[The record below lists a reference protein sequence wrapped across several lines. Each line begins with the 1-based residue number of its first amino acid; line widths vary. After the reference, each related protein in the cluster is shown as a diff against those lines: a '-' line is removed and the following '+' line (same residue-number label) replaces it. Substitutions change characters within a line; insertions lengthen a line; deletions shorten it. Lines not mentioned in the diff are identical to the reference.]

1 MTPKENTVKDS
12 LQDLLLYEELK
23 LSKCLIPQLISGE
36 DLKLSRSIAYDI
48 SMPQIPY
55 IRKVSLRSH

>member
-23 LSKCLIPQLISGE
+23 PSKCLIPQLISAE
-36 DLKLSRSIAYDI
+36 DFKLSRSIIYDR
-48 SMPQIPY
+48 SMSQIP
-55 IRKVSLRSH
+55 

>member
-23 LSKCLIPQLISGE
+23 HSKCLISQLISAE
-36 DLKLSRSIAYDI
+36 DLKLFRSITYDR
-48 SMPQIPY
+48 SMSLIP
-55 IRKVSLRSH
+55 

>member
-12 LQDLLLYEELK
+12 LKDLLLYEELK

-48 SMPQIPY
+48 SMPQIP
-55 IRKVSLRSH
+55 

>member
-23 LSKCLIPQLISGE
+23 LSRSLIPQLISGE

-48 SMPQIPY
+48 SMSQIP
-55 IRKVSLRSH
+55 

>member
-23 LSKCLIPQLISGE
+23 LSKYLIPQLNSAE
-36 DLKLSRSIAYDI
+36 DLQLSRSINYDRPM
-48 SMPQIPY
+48 SQIP
-55 IRKVSLRSH
+55 